1 MSSSGFS
8 PADPPA
14 ARPVPSATAPA
25 APWSVR
31 PQAASTTPPAPTD
44 TLGGPAAA
52 PAPTPGGGAAALS
65 SSAGGPAVGVLPPV
79 EGGPLADEGLVQLL
93 TPTGERVAHP
103 VYDQYVADLTD
114 DDLRAMYADMV
125 LVRRFDTEATA
136 LQRQGEL
143 ALFAQALGQEAA
155 QIGSGRA
162 LRPQDHVFPSYRE
175 HGVAHVRGVELTDV
189 LRLFRGVDHG
199 GWDPVAHGF
208 HLYTLVIGSHALH
221 ATGYAMGVQ
230 RDGLVGT
237 GDDERDTAVVAYF
250 GDGATSQGDVSE
262 SLVFAAV
269 NQAPVVLFCQNNQW
283 AISEPTTRQASAPLA
298 ARAPGFGIP
307 AVRVDGNDVLA
318 SYAVTAQA
326 LARARSGGGPTFVEA
341 FTYRMGAHTT
351 SDDPSRYR
359 SSEQEE
365 HWRRRDP
372 IERLRLHLEARG
384 ALPDEFVA
392 GLTAEAD
399 ALGEHIRETVRSMGH
414 PSSASMFEHV
424 YATPHAGVEA
434 DRAWFERYETSFLDQ
449 TGHAPQEGSHR

>member
-1 MSSSGFS
+1 MSSSGLPYAS
-8 PADPPA
+8 A
-14 ARPVPSATAPA
+14 AAPA
-25 APWSVR
+25 APSS
-31 PQAASTTPPAPTD
+31 PAAIP
-44 TLGGPAAA
+44 GGSAAA
-52 PAPTPGGGAAALS
+52 PVPTTDGGAAALS
-65 SSAGGPAVGVLPPV
+65 SPARASAPGVLPAV

-93 TPTGERVAHP
+93 TPSGERVSHP
-103 VYDQYVADLTD
+103 EYDAYVAHLTD
-114 DDLRAMYADMV
+114 DDLRAMYRDMV
-125 LVRRFDTEATA
+125 LTRRFDTEATA

-155 QIGSGRA
+155 QVGSGRA
-162 LRPQDHVFPSYRE
+162 LKPQDHVFPSYRE
-175 HGVAHVRGVELTDV
+175 HGVAHVRGVELTQV

-262 SLVFAAV
+262 ALVFAAV

-283 AISEPTTRQASAPLA
+283 AISEPTTRQAAAPIA

-318 SYAVTAQA
+318 SYAVTAAA
-326 LARARSGGGPTFVEA
+326 LERARRGDGPTFVEA

-372 IERLRLHLEARG
+372 IDRLRTHLEARG
-384 ALPDEFVA
+384 ALPAAFVD
-392 GLTAEAD
+392 GLQAEAD
-399 ALGEHIRETVRSMGH
+399 AFGEHLRTAVRAMGH
-414 PSSASMFEHV
+414 PSPASMFEHV

-434 DRAWFERYETSFLDQ
+434 DRTWFETYESSFLD
-449 TGHAPQEGSHR
+449 AREGSHR

>member
-103 VYDQYVADLTD
+103 VYEQYVADLTD

-237 GDDERDTAVVAYF
+237 GDPERDTAVVAYF

-372 IERLRLHLEARG
+372 IERLRLHLESRG

-449 TGHAPQEGSHR
+449 SGHAPQEGSHR

>member
-1 MSSSGFS
+1 VSSSGLPYAS
-8 PADPPA
+8 PSSTTP
-14 ARPVPSATAPA
+14 ATAPTSHGPGA
-25 APWSVR
+25 AAT
-31 PQAASTTPPAPTD
+31 QTPAD
-44 TLGGPAAA
+44 TPGGPAAA
-52 PAPTPGGGAAALS
+52 PVPTTDGRAAALHAPGVLPAV
-65 SSAGGPAVGVLPPV
+65 AGGPLG
-79 EGGPLADEGLVQLL
+79 DEDLVQLL
-93 TPTGERVAHP
+93 TPAGERVSHP
-103 VYDQYVADLTD
+103 VYDAYVAHLTD
-114 DDLRAMYADMV
+114 DDLRAMYRDMV
-125 LVRRFDTEATA
+125 LTRRFDTEATA

-143 ALFAQALGQEAA
+143 ALYAQGLGQEAA
-155 QIGSGRA
+155 QIGSGHA
-162 LRPQDHVFPSYRE
+162 LKPQDHVFPSYRE
-175 HGVAHVRGVELTDV
+175 HGVAHVRGVDLADV

-199 GWDPVAHGF
+199 GWDPVGNGF

-283 AISEPTTRQASAPLA
+283 AISEPTTRQAVAPIA

-326 LARARSGGGPTFVEA
+326 LERARSGGGPTFVEA

-359 SSEQEE
+359 TSEQEE

-372 IERLRLHLEARG
+372 IDRLRTHLEARG
-384 ALPDEFVA
+384 ALGEEFLA
-392 GLTAEAD
+392 DLQAEAD
-399 ALGEHIRETVRSMGH
+399 AFGERLRTVVRGMGH

-434 DRAWFERYETSFLDQ
+434 DRAWFQQYESSFLD
-449 TGHAPQEGSHR
+449 TREGSHR

>member
-1 MSSSGFS
+1 ML
-8 PADPPA
+8 PA
-14 ARPVPSATAPA
+14 
-25 APWSVR
+25 
-31 PQAASTTPPAPTD
+31 
-44 TLGGPAAA
+44 
-52 PAPTPGGGAAALS
+52 
-65 SSAGGPAVGVLPPV
+65 V

-93 TPTGERVAHP
+93 TPAGERVENP
-103 VYDQYVADLTD
+103 EYDRYVAHLSD
-114 DDLRAMYADMV
+114 DDLRAMYRDMV
-125 LVRRFDTEATA
+125 LTRRFDTEATA

-155 QIGSGRA
+155 QIGSGHA
-162 LRPQDHVFPSYRE
+162 LKPQDHVFPSYRE
-175 HGVAHVRGVELTDV
+175 HGVAHVRGVELAQV

-208 HLYTLVIGSHALH
+208 HLYTLVIGSHTLH

-262 SLVFAAV
+262 ALVFAAV
-269 NQAPVVLFCQNNQW
+269 NDAPVVLFCQNNQW
-283 AISEPTTRQASAPLA
+283 AISEPTTRQAAAPIA

-326 LARARSGGGPTFVEA
+326 LERARSGGGPTFVEA

-359 SSEQEE
+359 TSEQEE

-372 IERLRLHLEARG
+372 IDRLRTYLESRG
-384 ALPDEFVA
+384 ALPAEFVDA
-392 GLTAEAD
+392 LQAEAD
-399 ALGEHIRETVRSMGH
+399 AFGERLRTQVRAMGH

-434 DRAWFERYETSFLDQ
+434 DRAWFEKYESSFLD
-449 TGHAPQEGSHR
+449 AREGSHR